1 MDIWY
6 TIAKN
11 IVRTYL
17 ALFVDS
23 VHLEGQQLIPPGPKI
38 IVANHANVSDAF
50 VLPFII
56 REKIH
61 FFIQEETFTLPIL
74 GKLLSLADQVPVV
87 IGQGRQA
94 LDTAIEK
101 LQQGHAVGIF
111 PEGRLN
117 HGKEMRRAGA
127 GATILALESG
137 VPLVPMG
144 FYVPPE
150 FTKSF
155 TTRAHNRDAVGSW
168 QFRGRCYIN
177 IGQPWLPALP
187 EKVESNYRVFRHI
200 TDNLMVQINELVIQA
215 KDNAHP

>member
-1 MDIWY
+1 
-6 TIAKN
+6 
-11 IVRTYL
+11 
-17 ALFVDS
+17 VDS

-50 VLPFII
+50 ILPFII

-101 LQQGHAVGIF
+101 LQQGHAVGVF

-117 HGKEMRRAGA
+117 HGKELRRAGT

-137 VPLVPMG
+137 APLVPMG
-144 FYVPPE
+144 FYVPPK
-150 FTKSF
+150 FTKLLK
-155 TTRAHNRDAVGSW
+155 THAHNRMAVGSW
-168 QFRGRCYIN
+168 QIRGRCYVN
-177 IGQPWLPALP
+177 VGQPWLPALP
-187 EKVESNYRVFRHI
+187 EKVESNYRVLRQI
-200 TDNLMVQINELVIQA
+200 TDNLMDQINDLVQQA
-215 KDNAHP
+215 KDNAHI